1 MVRSFVPLAVWTTLL
16 GAGWTVA
23 KPPKAHTDDNATYDY
38 IIVGGGTAGAALATR
53 LSQGLPSASI
63 LLLEA
68 GPAEPDDTINIPGF
82 GGRSWGGRFDW
93 NLTSVEQAELGG
105 RKITHPRGRILGGSS
120 ALNLM
125 VWDHGSVQEYDAWEE
140 LGNPGWNWGSM
151 YPAMLRAHNF
161 TRFPGTYGD
170 EGVGFGGPVQT
181 TIPPT
186 QPESMR
192 LFFAQTFNAAGVPS
206 NPESLGGNPI
216 GAMRQ
221 PRTIDAR
228 TWTRSTSA
236 SGYLPLAGPN
246 LKVQANSPVAKLDL
260 RRRGA
265 AGPRA
270 ARDKESPPLL
280 EASGVTL
287 ADGTRLRARRE
298 VVLAAGAFHSPALLE
313 ASGIGQAGV
322 LAAAGVPQLLELPGV
337 GENLQDHILVNNVYQ
352 LADGFKSLDQIRYN
366 ATYAAEQLDL
376 YRAGRPSALREPGS
390 AIAFAT
396 WAQAADGPGRAA
408 RLAALAGE
416 AAAAASASV
425 VVKKKA
431 AMIQA
436 AGPTNPES
444 EGIWSDS
451 YTGAKGYPQAGSP
464 LYGRDFFSLLSGV
477 MQPLS
482 VGSVHLRPGEPS
494 PTRPAIDPRYL
505 SARYDLAAV
514 VEGSRFMRRVA
525 GTQPLR
531 SGVVAEAEP
540 GLDLLGPDA
549 TDAQW
554 EAWARQTM
562 STIFH
567 PAGSCAMLPRR
578 DGGVVDPALR
588 VYGTANLRVVD
599 ASVMPLLVS
608 GHIQSAVYGIAERAA
623 EIIIKDSGKKGK
635 I

>member
-16 GAGWTVA
+16 GTGWTVA
-23 KPPKAHTDDNATYDY
+23 KPTEAHTDDNATYDY

-68 GPAEPDDTINIPGF
+68 GPAESDDTINIPGF

-93 NLTSVEQAELGG
+93 NLTSVAQSELGG
-105 RKITHPRGRILGGSS
+105 RKITHPRGHILGGSS

-125 VWDHGSVQEYDAWEE
+125 VWDHGSRQEYDAWEE

-151 YPAMLRAHNF
+151 FPAMLRAHNF

-181 TIPPT
+181 VIPPP

-192 LFFAQTFNAAGVPS
+192 LFFTQTFNAVGVPS
-206 NPESLGGNPI
+206 NLESLGGNPI

-221 PRTIDAR
+221 PRSIDAR

-236 SGYLPLAGPN
+236 SAYLPLAGPG
-246 LKVQANSPVAKLDL
+246 LKVQANSPVAKVDL
-260 RRRGA
+260 RRRN
-265 AGPRA
+265 AGPHSKDR
-270 ARDKESPPLL
+270 ESLF
-280 EASGVTL
+280 EATGVTL
-287 ADGTRLRARRE
+287 ADGTKLHARRE
-298 VVLAAGAFHSPALLE
+298 VVLSAGAFHSPALLE
-313 ASGIGQAGV
+313 ASGVGQAGV

-337 GENLQDHILVNNVYQ
+337 GENLQDHIRVNNVYQ
-352 LADGFKSLDQIRYN
+352 LAEGFKSLDELRYN
-366 ATYAAEQLDL
+366 ATYAAEQLAL
-376 YRAGRPSALREPGS
+376 YRAGQQSALREPGS
-390 AIAFAT
+390 AIVFAT
-396 WAQAADGPGRAA
+396 WAQAADGPQRAA
-408 RLAALAGE
+408 RLAALADE
-416 AAAAASASV
+416 AAASASASV

-431 AMIQA
+431 AMIKA
-436 AGPTNPES
+436 ADPTNPEL

-451 YTGAKGYPQAGSP
+451 YSGAKGYPQPGTP

-482 VGSVHLRPGEPS
+482 VGSVHLQPGQPS
-494 PTRPAIDPRYL
+494 PTRPAIDFRYF

-514 VEGSRFMRRVA
+514 VEGARWMRRVA
-525 GTQPLR
+525 GTQPLQ

-562 STIFH
+562 SSIFH

-578 DGGVVDPALR
+578 DGGVVDPALK

-623 EIIIKDSGKKGK
+623 ELIIRDCAKKRK